1 MNKEKIEEKYL
12 TNQQSYINAI
22 NAWKNVKRVTKKDG
36 GDFANIGK
44 NFLNATVR
52 QRYIWNKTLEL
63 TVDYCCGNS
72 YTYDSVEIK
81 NDDSIEDV
89 FEKINKRIIL
99 LTQYVEEE
107 EKKINNFKNVFNEVD
122 KTMKELLKFCKE
134 NNFSAYEICDYIRNN
149 YWNFEQYNGV

>member
-1 MNKEKIEEKYL
+1 MNKEKIEEKHL
-12 TNQQSYINAI
+12 TNQQSYLNAI

-36 GDFANIGK
+36 GNFANIGK

-52 QRYIWNKTLEL
+52 QKYIWDKTLEL
-63 TVDYCCGNS
+63 TVDYRCGNS

-99 LTQYVEEE
+99 FTQYAEEE
-107 EKKINNFKNVFNEVD
+107 EKKINNVKNVYNEVD

-134 NNFSAYEICDYIRNN
+134 NNFSAYEICDYIRDN
-149 YWNFEQYNGV
+149 YWSFE

>member
-1 MNKEKIEEKYL
+1 MNKEKIEEKHL
-12 TNQQSYINAI
+12 TNQQSYLNAI

-36 GDFANIGK
+36 GNFANIGK

-52 QRYIWNKTLEL
+52 QKYIWDKTLEL
-63 TVDYCCGNS
+63 TVDYRCGNS

-99 LTQYVEEE
+99 FTQYVEEE
-107 EKKINNFKNVFNEVD
+107 EKKINSVKNVFDEVD
-122 KTMKELLKFCKE
+122 RTMKELLKFCKE
-134 NNFSAYEICDYIRNN
+134 NNFSAYEICDYIRDN
-149 YWNFEQYNGV
+149 YWSFE